1 MDKTN
6 LKLKNNASKLIKNLL
21 IIWIY
26 KRIYKKF

>member
-1 MDKTN
+1 MEKTN
-6 LKLKNNASKLIKNLL
+6 LKLKNNVSKLIKNLL